1 MIYDLF
7 SDFFSDDFFTLKP
20 VYSNYT
26 TKDIVCPLCKTKL
39 SQVLK
44 TGKFGCSECYDSFG
58 GYTKQILTSIHSTA
72 VHKGKISDAASEQV
86 KIKKEIEKLSSEL
99 KDAIEKQEFEKAAT
113 LRDKIKELTEEAK

>member
-20 VYSNYT
+20 VYYNHT
-26 TKDIVCPLCKTKL
+26 TKDIECPLCKHKL

-44 TGKFGCSECYDSFG
+44 TGKFGCSECYDAFG
-58 GYTKQILTSIHSTA
+58 AYTKQILSSIQPAT

-86 KIKKEIEKLSSEL
+86 KIKKEIEKLNIEL

-113 LRDKIKELTEEAK
+113 LRDKIKELNEEAK